1 MYESSGVEILEGL
14 GELVDDKADMH
25 VFEYAFGADVVEV
38 GLHELEE
45 EVDVLVVVGADGL
58 VQLDDV
64 GVVELFQD
72 LDFAEG
78 ALGVGGVLE
87 GVVDLLQR

>member
-1 MYESSGVEILEGL
+1 MDCYNGRQS
-14 GELVDDKADMH
+14 
-25 VFEYAFGADVVEV
+25 
-38 GLHELEE
+38 LHELEE

-87 GVVDLLQR
+87 GVEDLLQR